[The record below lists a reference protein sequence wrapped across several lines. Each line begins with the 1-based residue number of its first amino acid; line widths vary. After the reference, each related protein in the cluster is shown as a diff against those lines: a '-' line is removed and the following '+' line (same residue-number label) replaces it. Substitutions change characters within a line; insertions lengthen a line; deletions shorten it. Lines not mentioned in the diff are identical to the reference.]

1 MSSIRERIMQLVK
14 AKLETIT
21 TGNGYN
27 NTINTVERTRTTPVN
42 KSEMPCI
49 FIYEDGES
57 VSAIGGTVNLGLY
70 ENQLSLILECWI
82 KDDSTE
88 KGTQLNALLE
98 DVIKAMQENYSWTD
112 GGGTCLAVDTQYQ
125 GNQTLLEFA
134 SAKGNGFLALLVNF
148 NIIYRTKFGD
158 LTSLA

>member
-1 MSSIRERIMQLVK
+1 MSSIREQILVLVK

-27 NTINTVERTRTTPVN
+27 NTISTVERTRTTPIN

-49 FIYEDGES
+49 FIYEES
-57 VSAIGGTVNLGLY
+57 EAVAASGGLVNLGLY
-70 ENQLSLILECWI
+70 DNNLNITLECWI

-88 KGTQLNALLE
+88 KGTQLNSLLE
-98 DVIKAMQENYSWTD
+98 DVVKAMQSNYNWTN
-112 GGGTCLAVDTQYQ
+112 GSGTSLAVDTQYE

-134 SAKGNGFLALLVNF
+134 SAKGQGFLALLVNF
-148 NIIYRTKFGD
+148 NINYRTKFGD